1 MTFGFETLMPW
12 WALLL
17 VFTPLLALSVVLL
30 VARRGQRLAWA
41 RRVLMVLLLAVVA
54 VRPVTIAETEQV
66 ERMNG
71 NVLFVVDRTGSMN
84 AEDGP
89 EGAPR
94 LEGVKA
100 DMREIMELTAGS
112 RYGIIAF
119 DSAATSQLPMTT
131 DAGAAEAWID
141 TLEVEATAYSQG
153 SNIDRPLEVMR
164 QAVAELETEDPE
176 AHTIV
181 YYLSDG
187 EVTDGRDPERFTGM
201 ANQIDAGAVLGYGT
215 VEGGRMQA
223 TGGGYTA
230 GEYIQDTDGSVGI
243 SHADPQALQQIARDL
258 GLPFLHRPDGDL
270 AATLDGITLRPIPY
284 ETGARTPAFQD
295 WYWLAAIPL
304 AVLFVWELGALVRN
318 LPRRTGR
325 EDLHPGRSA

>member
-1 MTFGFETLMPW
+1 MTFWFETLMPW
-12 WALLL
+12 WAIIVVFAPLL
-17 VFTPLLALSVVLL
+17 VLSVVLL
-30 VARRGQRLAWA
+30 FARKGQRLAWA

-54 VRPVTIAETEQV
+54 VRPVTSAETEQV

-94 LEGVKA
+94 LDGVKA

-131 DAGAAEAWID
+131 DAGAAEAWIE

-153 SNIDRPLEVMR
+153 SNIDRPLDVMR
-164 QAVAELETEDPE
+164 STVAELETEDPE

-187 EVTDGRDPERFTGM
+187 EITDGQEPARFTGM
-201 ANQIDAGAVLGYGT
+201 ANGIDAGAVLGYGT
-215 VEGGRMQA
+215 VEGGRMQG
-223 TGGGYTA
+223 TGSEYA
-230 GEYIQDTDGSVGI
+230 EGEYIQDPDGGDGI
-243 SHADPQALQQIARDL
+243 SHADPEALERIAQDL

-284 ETGARTPAFQD
+284 ETGSKTPAFQD
-295 WYWLAAIPL
+295 WYWLASIPL
-304 AVLFVWELGALVRN
+304 AVLFVWELGGLVRN

-325 EDLHPGRSA
+325 EDLQTGRTA